1 MWLSNDTA
9 SWASILD
16 WSRSASWCW
25 LLSSSKLTSQETSIV
40 VRLVEWVYEWVQSF
54 ASGAWWDKGTI
65 ENSWNFWGEFSSV
78 LVESKVTVGRVMG
91 VDEWVTSWLFF
102 NNIVIG
108 NELWFRGRE
117 SLWLRCWSSLLLRCW
132 SWGWSSSW
140 SRLLRLR
147 NWLLA
152 RLGWFWGWSGYKS
165 GGILSTGW
173 NVSSF

>member
-1 MWLSNDTA
+1 M
-9 SWASILD
+9 
-16 WSRSASWCW
+16 
-25 LLSSSKLTSQETSIV
+25 SSSKLTSQETSIV

-54 ASGAWWDKGTI
+54 ASGARWNKGTI
-65 ENSWNFWGEFSSV
+65 ENSWDFWGEFSSV

-132 SWGWSSSW
+132 SWSWSSSW

-152 RLGWFWGWSGYKS
+152 RLGWFWGWSGNKS
-165 GGILSTGW
+165 SGILSTGW
-173 NVSSF
+173 NVSSFQDSESFLAG